1 MRIDLLNL
9 EVLRNFQGLVNL
21 MLVVVL
27 GLIPVALVTLIVG
40 RWRSHRFVLKWAQ
53 TAGILS
59 AVLATGYVVAGAAC
73 LILESSTPKPAPGYP
88 LFVLPV
94 GGIAL
99 IVALAILGTTIRTR
113 WRMG

>member
-1 MRIDLLNL
+1 MRDS
-9 EVLRNFQGLVNL
+9 QGIVNL

-40 RWRSHRFVLKWAQ
+40 RWRSQRFVLKWAQ
-53 TAGILS
+53 AAGVLSTA
-59 AVLATGYVVAGAAC
+59 LATGYVVTGAAC
-73 LILESSTPKPAPGYP
+73 LILEGRTPAATYP
-88 LFVLPV
+88 LFLLPV

-99 IVALAILGTTIRTR
+99 AVSLAILGVTVRSR

>member
-1 MRIDLLNL
+1 MRDS
-9 EVLRNFQGLVNL
+9 QGIVNL

-27 GLIPVALVTLIVG
+27 GLIPIALVTLIVG

-53 TAGILS
+53 AAGVLS
-59 AVLATGYVVAGAAC
+59 AVLSTGYVAAGAAC
-73 LILESSTPKPAPGYP
+73 LILESSTPTASYP
-88 LFVLPV
+88 LFLLPV

-99 IVALAILGTTIRTR
+99 LVSLAILATTIRTR

>member
-1 MRIDLLNL
+1 MGV
-9 EVLRNFQGLVNL
+9 VLQGSDAQGIVNL
-21 MLVVVL
+21 MLVLVI

-53 TAGILS
+53 AAGVLS

-73 LILESSTPKPAPGYP
+73 LILESRSPKPTPAYP
-88 LFVLPV
+88 LFLLPI

-99 IVALAILGTTIRTR
+99 IAALAILATTLRTK